1 MSKKLI
7 LTEQQHAVIVSQIL
21 KETLDKINNIE
32 SNGNVNEGLM
42 DTIKYGL
49 SKLGRYKAG
58 GKIFGKGKV
67 DQEAARKIQQIIDKQ
82 GNAVIRQLDD
92 TIRQENP
99 EFPNNKEPEQF
110 LSTVMSIAAVYDSVV
125 ASTKKNPNEEGYLPV
140 DAANGVINDLREYV
154 KKFLDVDLAAV
165 YSTVNEDEDDKPTRD
180 DVLGYLSDLF
190 KSANGFRPNL
200 ERYMGLSDEEL
211 WMEIQKL
218 EKEAEEEDDFEREKE
233 AEFEETIEK
242 VINSGAGDR
251 ATALRWMF
259 NSDDYQ
265 DISEF
270 LYKHG
275 LSIYTEKGREIEQ
288 ELEDILDN
296 QSNLMNEV
304 EASDVRQ
311 QLQAKRSD
319 SGEDFASTRMD
330 TLKSNRLPLTLAGV
344 GSALGGLSW
353 LVNTDW
359 FRSLF
364 EEVVQNPSVEY
375 VKELV
380 EKKSDVFASIKPGE
394 GMTQIMNRL
403 NGLNLNPN
411 SSPQDFLDAVKQLGG
426 GNLQAGID
434 ALSADGGIF
443 TNPDGAKQALE
454 AIAQNP
460 SAYGDNLGQMFQGN
474 LAGTGKQVGDLL
486 VTQTGGGLKGMV
498 VNTIVQMVPK
508 IVMKT
513 GVKVGAGYA
522 VAKGLGAALGPI
534 GIGLIAAG
542 ALVKLMRMKGQKSS
556 RAATLNALYQSIRN
570 IEGGVGV
577 VKPEG
582 EVVDVATAQDPKSI
596 EDKNKETAAGGA
608 TAGGGNVQDNL
619 YNSLK
624 NLFKFVVNNRDTLG
638 AGAKS
643 SSFRPNVGSR
653 DSFFGGAN
661 QGSAGAQASKFK
673 QGDQVTW
680 TTKKGTTATG
690 TVVGPSN
697 KPNMTTVKSN
707 TTGNSFEIRD
717 NSLKTTLQEGKYIKD
732 KRLLQ
737 YLNKSMAF
745 EKVKNF
751 EDLIN
756 RVEYIRNLVKKL
768 KGKTDDKVILGFL
781 KQLDSNPIM
790 LTDFNKLF
798 TVNVDNPQ
806 EVNMLAGMM
815 KEILSTVYSGSYKG
829 GNMIDKMAALGGGN
843 INKLEE
849 EAGYTASEPNKSFL
863 KDAQSKTTFKKNL
876 SNFLGVAMS
885 LFQYLHKQKQQAASA
900 KPKQEPQQAGGE
912 TQVDEMIN
920 PLITEE
926 LNRIKK
932 IMFG

>member
-32 SNGNVNEGLM
+32 SNGDINEGLM
-42 DTIKYGL
+42 DTVKYGL

-82 GNAVIRQLDD
+82 GNAVIKQLDD

-125 ASTKKNPNEEGYLPV
+125 ASTNKNPNEEGYLPV

-165 YSTVNEDEDDKPTRD
+165 YSTVNE
-180 DVLGYLSDLF
+180 
-190 KSANGFRPNL
+190 
-200 ERYMGLSDEEL
+200 EE
-211 WMEIQKL
+211 
-218 EKEAEEEDDFEREKE
+218 
-233 AEFEETIEK
+233 
-242 VINSGAGDR
+242 V
-251 ATALRWMF
+251 
-259 NSDDYQ
+259 
-265 DISEF
+265 
-270 LYKHG
+270 
-275 LSIYTEKGREIEQ
+275 EQ
-288 ELEDILDN
+288 LD
-296 QSNLMNEV
+296 EV

-311 QLQAKRSD
+311 QLQTKRGD

-364 EEVVQNPSVEY
+364 EEITQNPSIEY
-375 VKELV
+375 IKELV

-411 SSPQDFLDAVKQLGG
+411 SSPQDFLDGVKQLGG
-426 GNLQAGID
+426 GDLQAGID

-443 TNPDGAKQALE
+443 KNPAGAKQALE

-460 SAYGDNLGQMFQGN
+460 SAYGDNLGQMFQGE

-486 VTQTGGGLKGMV
+486 VTQTGGGLKGLV

-513 GVKVGAGYA
+513 GVKLGAGYA

-577 VKPEG
+577 IEPEG
-582 EVVDVATAQDPKSI
+582 EVVDVVTAQDPKAI
-596 EDKNKETAAGGA
+596 ESKNKETEGGETGGGA
-608 TAGGGNVQDNL
+608 SGGASGGNVQDNL

-624 NLFKFVVNNRDTLG
+624 NLFKFVVNNKDTLG

-661 QGSAGAQASKFK
+661 QGTAGAQTSKFK

-717 NSLKTTLQEGKYIKD
+717 NNLKTTLQEGKYIKD

-756 RVEYIRNLVKKL
+756 RVEYIRNIVKKL

-781 KQLDSNPIM
+781 KQLDGNPIM
-790 LTDFNKLF
+790 LTDFSKLF

-829 GNMIDKMAALGGGN
+829 GNMIDKMATLGGGN

-849 EAGYTASEPNKSFL
+849 EAGYNASEPNKSFM

-900 KPKQEPQQAGGE
+900 KPKQAPQQAATAKPKQAPQQAGGE
-912 TQVDEMIN
+912 TQVDEMQN
-920 PLITEE
+920 QLISEE

-932 IMFG
+932 IMFS

>member
-42 DTIKYGL
+42 DTVKYGL

-82 GNAVIRQLDD
+82 GNAVIKQLDD

-125 ASTKKNPNEEGYLPV
+125 ASTNKNPNEEGYLPV

-165 YSTVNEDEDDKPTRD
+165 YSTVNE
-180 DVLGYLSDLF
+180 
-190 KSANGFRPNL
+190 
-200 ERYMGLSDEEL
+200 EE
-211 WMEIQKL
+211 
-218 EKEAEEEDDFEREKE
+218 
-233 AEFEETIEK
+233 
-242 VINSGAGDR
+242 V
-251 ATALRWMF
+251 
-259 NSDDYQ
+259 
-265 DISEF
+265 
-270 LYKHG
+270 
-275 LSIYTEKGREIEQ
+275 EQ
-288 ELEDILDN
+288 LD
-296 QSNLMNEV
+296 EV

-311 QLQAKRSD
+311 QLQAKRGD

-364 EEVVQNPSVEY
+364 EEITQNPSIEY
-375 VKELV
+375 IKELV

-411 SSPQDFLDAVKQLGG
+411 SSPQDFLDGVKQLGG
-426 GNLQAGID
+426 GDLQAGID

-443 TNPDGAKQALE
+443 VNPEGAKQALE

-460 SAYGDNLGQMFQGN
+460 SAYGNNLGQMFQGE
-474 LAGTGKQVGDLL
+474 LDGTGKQVGDLL

-508 IVMKT
+508 VVMKT

-577 VKPEG
+577 VKPKG
-582 EVVDVATAQDPKSI
+582 EVVDIPTAQDPKAIDS
-596 EDKNKETAAGGA
+596 KNKETKGGETGGGA
-608 TAGGGNVQDNL
+608 ASGGNVQDNL

-624 NLFKFVVNNRDTLG
+624 NLFKFVVNNRNTLG
-638 AGAKS
+638 TDVVSKSGAGN
-643 SSFRPNVGSR
+643 RGDR
-653 DSFFGGAN
+653 TYDSGQFMKGGRRA
-661 QGSAGAQASKFK
+661 
-673 QGDQVTW
+673 
-680 TTKKGTTATG
+680 ATG
-690 TVVGPSN
+690 GETQSGRERFFAN
-697 KPNMTTVKSN
+697 KNYVREFDSDMVS
-707 TTGNSFEIRD
+707 
-717 NSLKTTLQEGKYIKD
+717 EGKYIKD

-790 LTDFNKLF
+790 LTDFSKLF
-798 TVNVDNPQ
+798 SVNVDNPQ

-829 GNMIDKMAALGGGN
+829 GNMIDKMATLGGGN

-849 EAGYTASEPNKSFL
+849 EAGYNASEPNKSFM

-900 KPKQEPQQAGGE
+900 KPKQAPQQAGGE
-912 TQVDEMIN
+912 TQVDEMQN
-920 PLITEE
+920 PLIAEE
-926 LNRIKK
+926 LKRIKK

>member
-1 MSKKLI
+1 
-7 LTEQQHAVIVSQIL
+7 
-21 KETLDKINNIE
+21 
-32 SNGNVNEGLM
+32 
-42 DTIKYGL
+42 
-49 SKLGRYKAG
+49 
-58 GKIFGKGKV
+58 
-67 DQEAARKIQQIIDKQ
+67 
-82 GNAVIRQLDD
+82 
-92 TIRQENP
+92 
-99 EFPNNKEPEQF
+99 
-110 LSTVMSIAAVYDSVV
+110 
-125 ASTKKNPNEEGYLPV
+125 
-140 DAANGVINDLREYV
+140 
-154 KKFLDVDLAAV
+154 
-165 YSTVNEDEDDKPTRD
+165 
-180 DVLGYLSDLF
+180 
-190 KSANGFRPNL
+190 
-200 ERYMGLSDEEL
+200 
-211 WMEIQKL
+211 
-218 EKEAEEEDDFEREKE
+218 
-233 AEFEETIEK
+233 
-242 VINSGAGDR
+242 
-251 ATALRWMF
+251 
-259 NSDDYQ
+259 
-265 DISEF
+265 
-270 LYKHG
+270 
-275 LSIYTEKGREIEQ
+275 
-288 ELEDILDN
+288 
-296 QSNLMNEV
+296 
-304 EASDVRQ
+304 
-311 QLQAKRSD
+311 
-319 SGEDFASTRMD
+319 
-330 TLKSNRLPLTLAGV
+330 
-344 GSALGGLSW
+344 
-353 LVNTDW
+353 
-359 FRSLF
+359 
-364 EEVVQNPSVEY
+364 
-375 VKELV
+375 
-380 EKKSDVFASIKPGE
+380 
-394 GMTQIMNRL
+394 MTQIMNRL

-411 SSPQDFLDAVKQLGG
+411 SSPQDFLDGVKQLGG

-460 SAYGDNLGQMFQGN
+460 SAYGDNLGQMFQGE
-474 LAGTGKQVGDLL
+474 LAGTGRQVGDLL

-577 VKPEG
+577 VEPEG
-582 EVVDVATAQDPKSI
+582 EVVDVATAQDPKAI
-596 EDKNKETAAGGA
+596 EGKNKETAGGGA

-643 SSFRPNVGSR
+643 SSFRANVGSR

-661 QGSAGAQASKFK
+661 QGAADAQASKFK
-673 QGDQVTW
+673 KGDQVTW

-790 LTDFNKLF
+790 LTDFSKLF

-849 EAGYTASEPNKSFL
+849 EAGYNASEPNKLFL

-912 TQVDEMIN
+912 TQVDEMVN
-920 PLITEE
+920 PLISEE

>member
-1 MSKKLI
+1 MLIFIKKKNMTKKII
-7 LTEQQHAVIVSQIL
+7 LNEQQHLVIVNQIF
-21 KETLDKINNIE
+21 KETLDNINKIE
-32 SNGNVNEGLM
+32 SEGNLNEGLM

-58 GKIFGKGKV
+58 GQIFGKGKV

-82 GNAVIRQLDD
+82 GNEVIKQLDA
-92 TIRQENP
+92 TIREENP
-99 EFPNNKEPEQF
+99 EFPNNEDPQKF
-110 LSTVMSIAAVYDSVV
+110 LSTVMSIAAVYDSLVSS
-125 ASTKKNPNEEGYLPV
+125 ASKNPNEEGYLPV
-140 DAANGVINDLREYV
+140 DVANGVINDLREYV

-165 YSTVNEDEDDKPTRD
+165 YSTVNELADRISGE
-180 DVLGYLSDLF
+180 
-190 KSANGFRPNL
+190 GF
-200 ERYMGLSDEEL
+200 
-211 WMEIQKL
+211 
-218 EKEAEEEDDFEREKE
+218 
-233 AEFEETIEK
+233 
-242 VINSGAGDR
+242 
-251 ATALRWMF
+251 
-259 NSDDYQ
+259 
-265 DISEF
+265 
-270 LYKHG
+270 
-275 LSIYTEKGREIEQ
+275 
-288 ELEDILDN
+288 
-296 QSNLMNEV
+296 MNE
-304 EASDVRQ
+304 EYELTDEQMCGIDEKFGLNEQDPLDAGDVRQ
-311 QLQAKRSD
+311 QLKAKRGED
-319 SGEDFASTRMD
+319 SKDFASTRMD
-330 TLKSNRLPLTLAGV
+330 TLKSNKLPLTLAGI
-344 GSALGGLSW
+344 GSALGGFSW

-364 EEVVQNPSVEY
+364 EEITQNPSIEY

-380 EKKSDVFASIKPGE
+380 EKKSDVFGSIKPGE

-411 SSPQDFLDAVKQLGG
+411 SSPQDFLDGVKQLGG
-426 GNLQAGID
+426 GDLQAGID

-443 TNPDGAKQALE
+443 KNPQGAKQALE

-460 SAYGDNLGQMFQGN
+460 NAYGDNLGQMFQGN

-486 VTQTGGGLKGMV
+486 VTQTGGGLKSLV
-498 VNTIVQMVPK
+498 VNSIVQMVPK
-508 IVMKT
+508 LVMKA
-513 GVKVGAGYA
+513 GIKVGAGYA

-534 GIGLIAAG
+534 GIGLVAAG

-556 RAATLNALYQSIRN
+556 RAATLNSLYQSIRN

-577 VKPEG
+577 IEPEG
-582 EVVDVATAQDPKSI
+582 EVIDVKTAKDPAAI
-596 EDKNKETAAGGA
+596 EDKNKQSSDDVGSGGS
-608 TAGGGNVQDNL
+608 GGSGGNVQDNL

-643 SSFRPNVGSR
+643 SSFRDNVGSR
-653 DSFFGGAN
+653 DNFFSGGQQVA
-661 QGSAGAQASKFK
+661 GSAASNFK
-673 QGDQVTW
+673 AGDQVTW
-680 TTKKGTTATG
+680 TTKKGATASG

-717 NSLKTTLQEGKYIKD
+717 SLLKTNLQEGKYIKD
-732 KRLLQ
+732 KRLIQ
-737 YLNKSMAF
+737 YLKKSMAF
-745 EKVKNF
+745 DKVKNF

-790 LTDFNKLF
+790 LTDFSKLF
-798 TVNVDNPQ
+798 TVNIDNPQ

-829 GNMIDKMAALGGGN
+829 GNMIDKMAKLGGGN

-849 EAGYTASEPNKSFL
+849 EAGYNASEPNKSFL

-876 SNFLGVAMS
+876 SNFLSVAIS
-885 LFQYLHKQKQQAASA
+885 LFQYLHKQKQQAASV
-900 KPKQEPQQAGGE
+900 KPKQTQSSDAES
-912 TQVDEMIN
+912 TQVDEVIN
-920 PLITEE
+920 PLISEE
-926 LNRIKK
+926 LKRIKK

>member
-32 SNGNVNEGLM
+32 SNGDINEGLM
-42 DTIKYGL
+42 DTVKYGL

-82 GNAVIRQLDD
+82 GNAVIKQLDD

-125 ASTKKNPNEEGYLPV
+125 ASTNKNPNEEGYLPV

-165 YSTVNEDEDDKPTRD
+165 YSTVNE
-180 DVLGYLSDLF
+180 
-190 KSANGFRPNL
+190 
-200 ERYMGLSDEEL
+200 EE
-211 WMEIQKL
+211 
-218 EKEAEEEDDFEREKE
+218 
-233 AEFEETIEK
+233 
-242 VINSGAGDR
+242 V
-251 ATALRWMF
+251 
-259 NSDDYQ
+259 
-265 DISEF
+265 
-270 LYKHG
+270 
-275 LSIYTEKGREIEQ
+275 EQ
-288 ELEDILDN
+288 LD
-296 QSNLMNEV
+296 EV

-311 QLQAKRSD
+311 QLQTKRGD

-364 EEVVQNPSVEY
+364 EEITQNPSIEY
-375 VKELV
+375 IKELV

-411 SSPQDFLDAVKQLGG
+411 SSPQDFLDGVKQLGG
-426 GNLQAGID
+426 GDLQAGID

-443 TNPDGAKQALE
+443 KNPAGAKQALE

-460 SAYGDNLGQMFQGN
+460 SAYGDNLGQMFQGE

-486 VTQTGGGLKGMV
+486 VTQTGGGLKGLV

-513 GVKVGAGYA
+513 GVKLGAGYA

-577 VKPEG
+577 IEPEG
-582 EVVDVATAQDPKSI
+582 EVVDVVTAQDPKAI
-596 EDKNKETAAGGA
+596 ESKNKETEGGETGGGA
-608 TAGGGNVQDNL
+608 SGGASGGNVQDNL

-624 NLFKFVVNNRDTLG
+624 NLFKFVVNNKDTLG

-661 QGSAGAQASKFK
+661 QGTAGAQTSKFK

-717 NSLKTTLQEGKYIKD
+717 NNLKTTLQEGKYIKD

-756 RVEYIRNLVKKL
+756 RVEYIRNIVKKL

-781 KQLDSNPIM
+781 KQLDGNPIM
-790 LTDFNKLF
+790 LTDFSKLF

-829 GNMIDKMAALGGGN
+829 GNMIDKMATLGGGN

-849 EAGYTASEPNKSFL
+849 EASYNASEPNKSFM

-900 KPKQEPQQAGGE
+900 KPKQAPQQAATAKPKQAPQQAGGE
-912 TQVDEMIN
+912 TQVDEMQN
-920 PLITEE
+920 QLISEE

-932 IMFG
+932 IMFS

>member
-7 LTEQQHAVIVSQIL
+7 LSEQQHAVIVSQIL

-32 SNGNVNEGLM
+32 SNGDINEGLM
-42 DTIKYGL
+42 DTVKYGL

-82 GNAVIRQLDD
+82 GNAVIKQLDD

-125 ASTKKNPNEEGYLPV
+125 ASTNKNPNEEEV
-140 DAANGVINDLREYV
+140 EQ
-154 KKFLDVDLAAV
+154 LD
-165 YSTVNEDEDDKPTRD
+165 
-180 DVLGYLSDLF
+180 
-190 KSANGFRPNL
+190 
-200 ERYMGLSDEEL
+200 
-211 WMEIQKL
+211 
-218 EKEAEEEDDFEREKE
+218 
-233 AEFEETIEK
+233 
-242 VINSGAGDR
+242 
-251 ATALRWMF
+251 
-259 NSDDYQ
+259 
-265 DISEF
+265 
-270 LYKHG
+270 
-275 LSIYTEKGREIEQ
+275 
-288 ELEDILDN
+288 
-296 QSNLMNEV
+296 EV

-311 QLQAKRSD
+311 QLQAKRGD

-364 EEVVQNPSVEY
+364 EEITQNPSIEY
-375 VKELV
+375 IKELV

-411 SSPQDFLDAVKQLGG
+411 SSPQDFLDGVNQLGG
-426 GNLQAGID
+426 GDLQAGID

-443 TNPDGAKQALE
+443 KNPAGAKQALE

-460 SAYGDNLGQMFQGN
+460 SAYGDNLGQMFQGE

-486 VTQTGGGLKGMV
+486 VTQTGGGLKGLV

-513 GVKVGAGYA
+513 GVKLGAGYA

-542 ALVKLMRMKGQKSS
+542 ALVKLMRIKGQKSS

-577 VKPEG
+577 IEPEG
-582 EVVDVATAQDPKSI
+582 EVVDVVTAQDPKEI
-596 EDKNKETAAGGA
+596 ESKNKETEGGETGGGA
-608 TAGGGNVQDNL
+608 SGGASGGNVQDNL

-624 NLFKFVVNNRDTLG
+624 NLFKFVVNNKDTLG

-661 QGSAGAQASKFK
+661 QGTAGAQTSKFK

-707 TTGNSFEIRD
+707 TTG
-717 NSLKTTLQEGKYIKD
+717 

-756 RVEYIRNLVKKL
+756 RVEYIRNIVKKL

-781 KQLDSNPIM
+781 KQLDGNPIM
-790 LTDFNKLF
+790 LTDFSKLF

-829 GNMIDKMAALGGGN
+829 GNMIDKMATLGGGN

-849 EAGYTASEPNKSFL
+849 ENTYNASAPNKSFL

-885 LFQYLHKQKQQAASA
+885 LFQYLHKQKQQKQQNNNNKPVVQFA
-900 KPKQEPQQAGGE
+900 KNIGQPSQTGGE
-912 TQVDEMIN
+912 TQVDEMQN
-920 PLITEE
+920 PLIAEE
-926 LNRIKK
+926 IKRIRK
-932 IMFG
+932 IMLG

>member
-1 MSKKLI
+1 MTKKLI
-7 LTEQQHAVIVSQIL
+7 LTEQQHTVIVNQIL
-21 KETLDKINNIE
+21 KETLNKINNLE
-32 SNGNVNEGLM
+32 ANGYVNEGLM
-42 DTIKYGL
+42 DTVKYGL

-82 GNAVIRQLDD
+82 GNAVIKQLDD
-92 TIRQENP
+92 TIRQDNP
-99 EFPNNKEPEQF
+99 EFPNNKEPEKF

-125 ASTKKNPNEEGYLPV
+125 ASTNKNPNEEGYLPV

-165 YSTVNEDEDDKPTRD
+165 YSTVDEDED
-180 DVLGYLSDLF
+180 LMSEEYELSEEQMCKIDE
-190 KSANGFRPNL
+190 A
-200 ERYMGLSDEEL
+200 LSL
-211 WMEIQKL
+211 Y
-218 EKEAEEEDDFEREKE
+218 EEDQ
-233 AEFEETIEK
+233 
-242 VINSGAGDR
+242 
-251 ATALRWMF
+251 AT
-259 NSDDYQ
+259 
-265 DISEF
+265 DIR
-270 LYKHG
+270 K
-275 LSIYTEKGREIEQ
+275 
-288 ELEDILDN
+288 
-296 QSNLMNEV
+296 NL
-304 EASDVRQ
+304 Q
-311 QLQAKRSD
+311 TKRGD

-344 GSALGGLSW
+344 GSALGGFSW

-364 EEVVQNPSVEY
+364 EEITQNPSIEY
-375 VKELV
+375 IKELV

-411 SSPQDFLDAVKQLGG
+411 SSPQDFLDGVKQLGG
-426 GNLQAGID
+426 GDLQAGID

-443 TNPDGAKQALE
+443 KDPQGAKQALE
-454 AIAQNP
+454 AISQNP
-460 SAYGDNLGQMFQGN
+460 SAYGDNLGQMFQGE

-508 IVMKT
+508 VVMKA
-513 GVKVGAGYA
+513 GVKLGAGYA

-542 ALVKLMRMKGQKSS
+542 ALVKLMRIKGQKSS

-577 VKPEG
+577 VEPEG
-582 EVVDVATAQDPKSI
+582 EVIDVATAQDPKEI
-596 EDKNKETAAGGA
+596 ENKNKETASDGGL
-608 TAGGGNVQDNL
+608 TDDGGGSGGGNVQDNL

-624 NLFKFVVNNRDTLG
+624 NLFKFVVNNKDTLG

-643 SSFRPNVGSR
+643 SSFRPTRGSK

-661 QGSAGAQASKFK
+661 KGDAGASAPKFK
-673 QGDQVTW
+673 EGDQVTW

-751 EDLIN
+751 ENLIN

-768 KGKTDDKVILGFL
+768 RGKTDDKVILGFL

-790 LTDFNKLF
+790 LTDFSKLF

-829 GNMIDKMAALGGGN
+829 GNMIDKMATLGGGN

-849 EAGYTASEPNKSFL
+849 EAGYNASEPNKSFM
-863 KDAQSKTTFKKNL
+863 KDAQSKTTFKNNL

-885 LFQYLHKQKQQAASA
+885 LFQYLNKQKQQAANN
-900 KPKQEPQQAGGE
+900 KPKQKPQQDGGD
-912 TQVDEMIN
+912 TQVDEMQN
-920 PLITEE
+920 PLISEE
-926 LNRIKK
+926 LKRIKK
-932 IMFG
+932 IMFS

>member
-42 DTIKYGL
+42 DTVKYGL

-165 YSTVNEDEDDKPTRD
+165 YSTVNEDE
-180 DVLGYLSDLF
+180 
-190 KSANGFRPNL
+190 
-200 ERYMGLSDEEL
+200 
-211 WMEIQKL
+211 
-218 EKEAEEEDDFEREKE
+218 EDDFEREKE

-311 QLQAKRSD
+311 QLQAKRGD

-411 SSPQDFLDAVKQLGG
+411 SSPQDFLDGVKQLGG

-443 TNPDGAKQALE
+443 TNPNGAKQALE

-596 EDKNKETAAGGA
+596 EDKNKGTA
-608 TAGGGNVQDNL
+608 AGGGNVQDNL

-661 QGSAGAQASKFK
+661 QGASGAQASKFK
-673 QGDQVTW
+673 KGDQVTW

-829 GNMIDKMAALGGGN
+829 GNMIDKMASLGGGN

>member
-32 SNGNVNEGLM
+32 SNGDINEGLM
-42 DTIKYGL
+42 DTVKYGL

-82 GNAVIRQLDD
+82 GNAVIKQLDD

-125 ASTKKNPNEEGYLPV
+125 ASTNKNPNEEGYLPV

-165 YSTVNEDEDDKPTRD
+165 YSTVNE
-180 DVLGYLSDLF
+180 
-190 KSANGFRPNL
+190 
-200 ERYMGLSDEEL
+200 EE
-211 WMEIQKL
+211 
-218 EKEAEEEDDFEREKE
+218 
-233 AEFEETIEK
+233 
-242 VINSGAGDR
+242 V
-251 ATALRWMF
+251 
-259 NSDDYQ
+259 
-265 DISEF
+265 
-270 LYKHG
+270 
-275 LSIYTEKGREIEQ
+275 EQ
-288 ELEDILDN
+288 LD
-296 QSNLMNEV
+296 EV

-311 QLQAKRSD
+311 QLQTKRGD

-364 EEVVQNPSVEY
+364 EEITQNPSIEY
-375 VKELV
+375 IKELV

-411 SSPQDFLDAVKQLGG
+411 SSPQDFLDGVKQLGG
-426 GNLQAGID
+426 GDLQAGID

-443 TNPDGAKQALE
+443 KNPAGAKQALE

-460 SAYGDNLGQMFQGN
+460 SAYGDNLGQMFQGE

-486 VTQTGGGLKGMV
+486 VTQTGGGLKGLV

-513 GVKVGAGYA
+513 GVKLGAGYA

-542 ALVKLMRMKGQKSS
+542 ALVKLMRIKGQKSS

-577 VKPEG
+577 IEPEG
-582 EVVDVATAQDPKSI
+582 EVVDVVTAQDPKAI
-596 EDKNKETAAGGA
+596 ESKNKETEGGETGGGA
-608 TAGGGNVQDNL
+608 SGGASGGNVQDNL

-624 NLFKFVVNNRDTLG
+624 NLFKFVVNNKDTLG

-661 QGSAGAQASKFK
+661 QGTAGAQTSKFK

-717 NSLKTTLQEGKYIKD
+717 NNLKTTLQEGKYIKD

-756 RVEYIRNLVKKL
+756 RVEYIRNIVKKL

-798 TVNVDNPQ
+798 TVNPDNPQ

-829 GNMIDKMAALGGGN
+829 GNMIDKMATLGGGN

-849 EAGYTASEPNKSFL
+849 ENTYNASAPNKSFL

-885 LFQYLHKQKQQAASA
+885 LFQYLHKQKQQKQQNNNNKPVVQFA
-900 KPKQEPQQAGGE
+900 KNIGQSSQTGGE
-912 TQVDEMIN
+912 TQVDEMQN
-920 PLITEE
+920 PLIAEE
-926 LNRIKK
+926 IKRIRK
-932 IMFG
+932 IMLG

>member
-165 YSTVNEDEDDKPTRD
+165 YSTVNEDE
-180 DVLGYLSDLF
+180 
-190 KSANGFRPNL
+190 
-200 ERYMGLSDEEL
+200 
-211 WMEIQKL
+211 
-218 EKEAEEEDDFEREKE
+218 EDDFEREKE

-311 QLQAKRSD
+311 QLQAKRGD

-596 EDKNKETAAGGA
+596 EDKNKETAAAGGGA

>member
-1 MSKKLI
+1 MTKKLI
-7 LTEQQHAVIVSQIL
+7 LTEQQHTVIVNQIL
-21 KETLDKINNIE
+21 KETLNKINNLE
-32 SNGNVNEGLM
+32 ANGYVNEGLM
-42 DTIKYGL
+42 DTVKYGL

-82 GNAVIRQLDD
+82 GNAVIKQLDD
-92 TIRQENP
+92 TIREDNP
-99 EFPNNKEPEQF
+99 EFPNNKEPEKF

-125 ASTKKNPNEEGYLPV
+125 ASTNKNPNEEGYLPV

-165 YSTVNEDEDDKPTRD
+165 YSTVDEDED
-180 DVLGYLSDLF
+180 LMSEEYELSEEQMC
-190 KSANGFRPNL
+190 KI
-200 ERYMGLSDEEL
+200 DEEL
-211 WMEIQKL
+211 SL
-218 EKEAEEEDDFEREKE
+218 CEED
-233 AEFEETIEK
+233 
-242 VINSGAGDR
+242 
-251 ATALRWMF
+251 
-259 NSDDYQ
+259 Q
-265 DISEF
+265 
-270 LYKHG
+270 
-275 LSIYTEKGREIEQ
+275 
-288 ELEDILDN
+288 
-296 QSNLMNEV
+296 
-304 EASDVRQ
+304 ASDIRKN
-311 QLQAKRSD
+311 LQTKRGD

-344 GSALGGLSW
+344 GSALGGFSW

-364 EEVVQNPSVEY
+364 EEITQNPSIEY
-375 VKELV
+375 IKELV

-411 SSPQDFLDAVKQLGG
+411 SSPQDFLDGVKQLGG
-426 GNLQAGID
+426 GDLQAGID

-443 TNPDGAKQALE
+443 KDPQAAKQALE
-454 AIAQNP
+454 AISQNP
-460 SAYGDNLGQMFQGN
+460 SAYGDNLGQMFQGE

-508 IVMKT
+508 VVMKA

-577 VKPEG
+577 IEPEG
-582 EVVDVATAQDPKSI
+582 EVVDVVTAQDPKAI
-596 EDKNKETAAGGA
+596 ESKNKETTADGGL
-608 TAGGGNVQDNL
+608 TDDGGGSGGGNVQDNL

-624 NLFKFVVNNRDTLG
+624 NLFKFVVNNKDTLG

-643 SSFRPNVGSR
+643 SSFRPTRGSK

-661 QGSAGAQASKFK
+661 QGAAGASAPKFK
-673 QGDQVTW
+673 EGDQVTW

-707 TTGNSFEIRD
+707 KTGNSFEIRD

-751 EDLIN
+751 ENLIN

-768 KGKTDDKVILGFL
+768 RGKTDDKVILGFL

-790 LTDFNKLF
+790 LTDFAKLF

-829 GNMIDKMAALGGGN
+829 GNMIDKMATLGGGN

-849 EAGYTASEPNKSFL
+849 EAGYNASEPNKSFM
-863 KDAQSKTTFKKNL
+863 KDAQSKTTFKNNL

-885 LFQYLHKQKQQAASA
+885 LFQYLNKQKQQATNN
-900 KPKQEPQQAGGE
+900 KPKQAPQQAGGE
-912 TQVDEMIN
+912 TQVDEMQN
-920 PLITEE
+920 PLISEE
-926 LNRIKK
+926 LKRIKK
-932 IMFG
+932 IMFS

>member
-7 LTEQQHAVIVSQIL
+7 LTEQQHAVIVNQIL
-21 KETLDKINNIE
+21 KETLDKINKIE
-32 SNGNVNEGLM
+32 SEGNLNEGLM

-82 GNAVIRQLDD
+82 GNEVIKQLDA
-92 TIRQENP
+92 TIREENP
-99 EFPNNKEPEQF
+99 EFPNNEDPQKF
-110 LSTVMSIAAVYDSVV
+110 LSTVMSIAAVYDSLVSS
-125 ASTKKNPNEEGYLPV
+125 ASKNPNEEGYLPV
-140 DAANGVINDLREYV
+140 DVANGVINDLREYV

-165 YSTVNEDEDDKPTRD
+165 YSTVNELADRISGE
-180 DVLGYLSDLF
+180 
-190 KSANGFRPNL
+190 GF
-200 ERYMGLSDEEL
+200 
-211 WMEIQKL
+211 
-218 EKEAEEEDDFEREKE
+218 
-233 AEFEETIEK
+233 
-242 VINSGAGDR
+242 
-251 ATALRWMF
+251 
-259 NSDDYQ
+259 
-265 DISEF
+265 
-270 LYKHG
+270 
-275 LSIYTEKGREIEQ
+275 
-288 ELEDILDN
+288 
-296 QSNLMNEV
+296 MNE
-304 EASDVRQ
+304 EYELTDEQMCGIDEKFGLNEQDPLDAGDVRQ
-311 QLQAKRSD
+311 QLKAKRGED
-319 SGEDFASTRMD
+319 SKDFASTRMD
-330 TLKSNRLPLTLAGV
+330 TLKSNKLPLTLAGI
-344 GSALGGLSW
+344 GSALGGFSW

-364 EEVVQNPSVEY
+364 EEITQNPSIEY

-380 EKKSDVFASIKPGE
+380 EKKSDVFGSIKPGE

-411 SSPQDFLDAVKQLGG
+411 SSPQDFLDGVKQLGG
-426 GNLQAGID
+426 GDLQAGID
-434 ALSADGGIF
+434 ALSSDGGIF
-443 TNPDGAKQALE
+443 KNPQGAKQALE

-460 SAYGDNLGQMFQGN
+460 NAYGDNLGQMFQGN

-486 VTQTGGGLKGMV
+486 VTQTGGGLKSMV
-498 VNTIVQMVPK
+498 VNSIVQMVPK
-508 IVMKT
+508 VVMKA

-522 VAKGLGAALGPI
+522 IAKGLGAALGPI

-556 RAATLNALYQSIRN
+556 RAATLNSLYQSIRN

-577 VKPEG
+577 IKPEG
-582 EVVDVATAQDPKSI
+582 DVIDVKTAIDPAAI
-596 EDKNKETAAGGA
+596 EDKNKQGSGDVGSGG
-608 TAGGGNVQDNL
+608 TGDVGSGGTGDVGSGSSVQDNL

-643 SSFRPNVGSR
+643 SSFRGNVGSR
-653 DSFFGGAN
+653 DNFFSGGQQNA
-661 QGSAGAQASKFK
+661 GSAGSAASNFK
-673 QGDQVTW
+673 AGDQVTW
-680 TTKKGTTATG
+680 TTKKGATASG

-717 NSLKTTLQEGKYIKD
+717 SLLKTNLQEGKYIKD
-732 KRLLQ
+732 KRLIQ
-737 YLNKSMAF
+737 YLKKSMAF
-745 EKVKNF
+745 DKVKNF

-756 RVEYIRNLVKKL
+756 RVEYIRNLIKKL

-790 LTDFNKLF
+790 LTDFSKLF
-798 TVNVDNPQ
+798 TVNIDNPQ

-829 GNMIDKMAALGGGN
+829 GNMIDKMAKLGGGN

-849 EAGYTASEPNKSFL
+849 EAGYSASEPNKSFL

-876 SNFLGVAMS
+876 SNFLSVAIS
-885 LFQYLHKQKQQAASA
+885 LFQYLHKQKQQAAA
-900 KPKQEPQQAGGE
+900 VKPKQTQSSDAES
-912 TQVDEMIN
+912 TQVDEVIN
-920 PLITEE
+920 PLISEE
-926 LNRIKK
+926 LKRIKK

>member
-7 LTEQQHAVIVSQIL
+7 LTEQQHAVIVNQIL
-21 KETLDKINNIE
+21 KETLDKINKIE
-32 SNGNVNEGLM
+32 SEGNLNEGLM

-82 GNAVIRQLDD
+82 GNEVIKQLDA
-92 TIRQENP
+92 TIREENP
-99 EFPNNKEPEQF
+99 EFPNNEDPQKF
-110 LSTVMSIAAVYDSVV
+110 LSTVMSIAAVYDSLVSS
-125 ASTKKNPNEEGYLPV
+125 ASKNPNEEGYLPV
-140 DAANGVINDLREYV
+140 DVANGVINDLREYV

-165 YSTVNEDEDDKPTRD
+165 YSTVNELADRISGE
-180 DVLGYLSDLF
+180 
-190 KSANGFRPNL
+190 GF
-200 ERYMGLSDEEL
+200 
-211 WMEIQKL
+211 
-218 EKEAEEEDDFEREKE
+218 
-233 AEFEETIEK
+233 
-242 VINSGAGDR
+242 
-251 ATALRWMF
+251 
-259 NSDDYQ
+259 
-265 DISEF
+265 
-270 LYKHG
+270 
-275 LSIYTEKGREIEQ
+275 
-288 ELEDILDN
+288 
-296 QSNLMNEV
+296 MNE
-304 EASDVRQ
+304 EYELTDEQMCGIDEKFGLNEQDPLDAGDVRQ
-311 QLQAKRSD
+311 QLKAKRGED
-319 SGEDFASTRMD
+319 SKDFASTRMD
-330 TLKSNRLPLTLAGV
+330 TLKSNKLPLTLAGI
-344 GSALGGLSW
+344 GSALGGFSW

-364 EEVVQNPSVEY
+364 EEITQNPSIEY

-380 EKKSDVFASIKPGE
+380 EKKSDVFGSIKPGE

-411 SSPQDFLDAVKQLGG
+411 SSPQDFLDGVKQLGG
-426 GNLQAGID
+426 GDLQAGID
-434 ALSADGGIF
+434 ALSSDGGIF
-443 TNPDGAKQALE
+443 KNPQGAKQALE

-460 SAYGDNLGQMFQGN
+460 NAYGDNLGQMFQGN

-498 VNTIVQMVPK
+498 VNSIVQMVPK
-508 IVMKT
+508 VVMKA

-522 VAKGLGAALGPI
+522 IAKGLGAALGPI

-556 RAATLNALYQSIRN
+556 RAATLNSLYQSIRN

-577 VKPEG
+577 IKPEG
-582 EVVDVATAQDPKSI
+582 DVIDVKTAIDPAAI
-596 EDKNKETAAGGA
+596 EDKNKQGSGDVGSGG
-608 TAGGGNVQDNL
+608 TGDVGSGGTGDVGSGSSVQDNL

-643 SSFRPNVGSR
+643 SSFRGNVGSR
-653 DSFFGGAN
+653 DNFFSGGQQNA
-661 QGSAGAQASKFK
+661 GSAGSAASNFK
-673 QGDQVTW
+673 AGDQVTW
-680 TTKKGTTATG
+680 TTKKGATASG

-717 NSLKTTLQEGKYIKD
+717 SLLKTNLQEGKYIKD
-732 KRLLQ
+732 KRLIQ
-737 YLNKSMAF
+737 YLKKSMAF
-745 EKVKNF
+745 DKVKNF

-756 RVEYIRNLVKKL
+756 RVEYIRNLIKKL

-790 LTDFNKLF
+790 LTDFSKLF
-798 TVNVDNPQ
+798 TVNIDNPQ

-829 GNMIDKMAALGGGN
+829 GNMIDKMAKLGGGN

-849 EAGYTASEPNKSFL
+849 EAGYSASEPNKSFL

-876 SNFLGVAMS
+876 SNFLSVAIS
-885 LFQYLHKQKQQAASA
+885 LFQYLHKQKQQAAA
-900 KPKQEPQQAGGE
+900 VKPKQTQSSDAES
-912 TQVDEMIN
+912 TQVDEVIN
-920 PLITEE
+920 PLISEE
-926 LNRIKK
+926 LKRIKK

>member
-32 SNGNVNEGLM
+32 SNGDINEGLM
-42 DTIKYGL
+42 DTVKYGL

-82 GNAVIRQLDD
+82 GNAVIKQLDD

-125 ASTKKNPNEEGYLPV
+125 ASTNKNPNEEGYLPV

-165 YSTVNEDEDDKPTRD
+165 YSTVNE
-180 DVLGYLSDLF
+180 
-190 KSANGFRPNL
+190 
-200 ERYMGLSDEEL
+200 EE
-211 WMEIQKL
+211 
-218 EKEAEEEDDFEREKE
+218 
-233 AEFEETIEK
+233 
-242 VINSGAGDR
+242 V
-251 ATALRWMF
+251 
-259 NSDDYQ
+259 
-265 DISEF
+265 
-270 LYKHG
+270 
-275 LSIYTEKGREIEQ
+275 EQ
-288 ELEDILDN
+288 LD
-296 QSNLMNEV
+296 EV

-311 QLQAKRSD
+311 QLQTKRGD

-364 EEVVQNPSVEY
+364 EEITQNPSIEY
-375 VKELV
+375 IKELV

-411 SSPQDFLDAVKQLGG
+411 SSPQDFLDGVKQLGG
-426 GNLQAGID
+426 GDLQAGID
-434 ALSADGGIF
+434 ALGADGGIF
-443 TNPDGAKQALE
+443 KNPAGAKQALE

-460 SAYGDNLGQMFQGN
+460 SAYGDNLGQMFQGE
-474 LAGTGKQVGDLL
+474 LAGTGRQVGDLL
-486 VTQTGGGLKGMV
+486 VTQTGGGLKGLV

-513 GVKVGAGYA
+513 GVKLGAGYA

-542 ALVKLMRMKGQKSS
+542 ALVKLMRIKGQKSS

-577 VKPEG
+577 IEPEG
-582 EVVDVATAQDPKSI
+582 EVVDVVTAQDPKAI
-596 EDKNKETAAGGA
+596 ESKNKETEGGETGGGA
-608 TAGGGNVQDNL
+608 SGGASGGNVQDNL

-624 NLFKFVVNNRDTLG
+624 NLFKFVVNNKDTLG

-661 QGSAGAQASKFK
+661 QGTAGAQTSKFK

-717 NSLKTTLQEGKYIKD
+717 NNLKTTLQEGKYIKD

-756 RVEYIRNLVKKL
+756 RVEYIRNIVKKL

-781 KQLDSNPIM
+781 KQLDGNPIM
-790 LTDFNKLF
+790 LTDFSKLF
-798 TVNVDNPQ
+798 TVNPDNPQ

-829 GNMIDKMAALGGGN
+829 GNMIDKMATLGGGN

-849 EAGYTASEPNKSFL
+849 ENTYNASAPNKSFL

-876 SNFLGVAMS
+876 SNFLGVVMS
-885 LFQYLHKQKQQAASA
+885 LFQYLHKQKQQKQQNNNNKPVVQFA
-900 KPKQEPQQAGGE
+900 KNIGQSSQTGGE
-912 TQVDEMIN
+912 TQVDEMQN
-920 PLITEE
+920 PLIAEE
-926 LNRIKK
+926 IKRIRK
-932 IMFG
+932 IMLG

>member
-32 SNGNVNEGLM
+32 SNGDINEGLM
-42 DTIKYGL
+42 DTVKYGL

-82 GNAVIRQLDD
+82 GNAVIKQLDD

-125 ASTKKNPNEEGYLPV
+125 ASTNKNPNEEGYLPV

-165 YSTVNEDEDDKPTRD
+165 YSTVNE
-180 DVLGYLSDLF
+180 
-190 KSANGFRPNL
+190 
-200 ERYMGLSDEEL
+200 EE
-211 WMEIQKL
+211 
-218 EKEAEEEDDFEREKE
+218 
-233 AEFEETIEK
+233 
-242 VINSGAGDR
+242 V
-251 ATALRWMF
+251 
-259 NSDDYQ
+259 
-265 DISEF
+265 
-270 LYKHG
+270 
-275 LSIYTEKGREIEQ
+275 EQ
-288 ELEDILDN
+288 LD
-296 QSNLMNEV
+296 EV

-311 QLQAKRSD
+311 QLQTKRGD

-364 EEVVQNPSVEY
+364 EEITQNPSIEY
-375 VKELV
+375 IKELV

-411 SSPQDFLDAVKQLGG
+411 SSPQDFLDGVKQLGG
-426 GNLQAGID
+426 GDLQAGID
-434 ALSADGGIF
+434 ALGADGGIF
-443 TNPDGAKQALE
+443 KNPAGAKQALE

-460 SAYGDNLGQMFQGN
+460 SAYGDNLGQMFQGE
-474 LAGTGKQVGDLL
+474 LAGTGRQVGDLL
-486 VTQTGGGLKGMV
+486 VTQTGGGLKGLV

-513 GVKVGAGYA
+513 GVKLGAGYA

-577 VKPEG
+577 IEPEG
-582 EVVDVATAQDPKSI
+582 EVVDVVTAQDPKAI
-596 EDKNKETAAGGA
+596 ESKNKETEGGETGGGA
-608 TAGGGNVQDNL
+608 SGGASGGNVQDNL

-624 NLFKFVVNNRDTLG
+624 NLFKFVVNNKDTLG

-661 QGSAGAQASKFK
+661 QGTAGAQTSKFK

-717 NSLKTTLQEGKYIKD
+717 NNLKTTLQEGKYIKD

-756 RVEYIRNLVKKL
+756 RVEYIRNIVKKL

-798 TVNVDNPQ
+798 TVNPDNPQ

-829 GNMIDKMAALGGGN
+829 GNMIDKMATLGGGN

-849 EAGYTASEPNKSFL
+849 ENTYNASAPNKSFL

-876 SNFLGVAMS
+876 SNFLGVVMS
-885 LFQYLHKQKQQAASA
+885 LFQYLHKQKQQKQQNNNNKPVVQFA
-900 KPKQEPQQAGGE
+900 KNIGQSSQTGGE
-912 TQVDEMIN
+912 TQVDEMQN
-920 PLITEE
+920 PLIAEE
-926 LNRIKK
+926 IKRIRK
-932 IMFG
+932 IMLG

>member
-7 LTEQQHAVIVSQIL
+7 LTEQQHAVIISQIL

-42 DTIKYGL
+42 DTVKYGL

-165 YSTVNEDEDDKPTRD
+165 YSTVNEDE
-180 DVLGYLSDLF
+180 
-190 KSANGFRPNL
+190 
-200 ERYMGLSDEEL
+200 
-211 WMEIQKL
+211 
-218 EKEAEEEDDFEREKE
+218 EDDFEREKE

-311 QLQAKRSD
+311 QLQAKRGD

-411 SSPQDFLDAVKQLGG
+411 SSPQDFLDGVKQLGG

-474 LAGTGKQVGDLL
+474 LAGTGRQVGDLL

-577 VKPEG
+577 VEPEG

-596 EDKNKETAAGGA
+596 EDKNKETAAAGGGA

-751 EDLIN
+751 ENLIN

-790 LTDFNKLF
+790 LTDFSKLF

-849 EAGYTASEPNKSFL
+849 EAGYNASEPNKLFL

-900 KPKQEPQQAGGE
+900 KPKQAPQQAGGE
-912 TQVDEMIN
+912 TQVDEMVN
-920 PLITEE
+920 PLIAEE

>member
-1 MSKKLI
+1 MAKKLI
-7 LTEQQHAVIVSQIL
+7 LTEQQHAVIVNQIL

-42 DTIKYGL
+42 DTVKYGL

-82 GNAVIRQLDD
+82 GNAVIKQLDD

-125 ASTKKNPNEEGYLPV
+125 ASTNKNPNEEGYLPV

-165 YSTVNEDEDDKPTRD
+165 YSTVNE
-180 DVLGYLSDLF
+180 
-190 KSANGFRPNL
+190 
-200 ERYMGLSDEEL
+200 EE
-211 WMEIQKL
+211 
-218 EKEAEEEDDFEREKE
+218 
-233 AEFEETIEK
+233 
-242 VINSGAGDR
+242 V
-251 ATALRWMF
+251 
-259 NSDDYQ
+259 
-265 DISEF
+265 
-270 LYKHG
+270 
-275 LSIYTEKGREIEQ
+275 EQ
-288 ELEDILDN
+288 LD
-296 QSNLMNEV
+296 EV

-311 QLQAKRSD
+311 QLQAKRGD

-364 EEVVQNPSVEY
+364 EEITQNPSIEY
-375 VKELV
+375 IKELV

-411 SSPQDFLDAVKQLGG
+411 SSPQDFLDGVKQLGG
-426 GNLQAGID
+426 GDLQAGID

-443 TNPDGAKQALE
+443 VNPEGAKQALE

-460 SAYGDNLGQMFQGN
+460 SAYGDNLGQMFQGE

-508 IVMKT
+508 VVMKA

-577 VKPEG
+577 VEPKG
-582 EVVDVATAQDPKSI
+582 EVIDVATAQDPKAIDS
-596 EDKNKETAAGGA
+596 KNKETGTAAGGA
-608 TAGGGNVQDNL
+608 SGGNVQDNL

-638 AGAKS
+638 TDAVSKSGAGNRGDRAYRSGQFMK
-643 SSFRPNVGSR
+643 
-653 DSFFGGAN
+653 GGRRA
-661 QGSAGAQASKFK
+661 
-673 QGDQVTW
+673 
-680 TTKKGTTATG
+680 ATG
-690 TVVGPSN
+690 GETQSGRERFFAN
-697 KPNMTTVKSN
+697 KNYVREFDSDMVS
-707 TTGNSFEIRD
+707 
-717 NSLKTTLQEGKYIKD
+717 EGKYIKD

-790 LTDFNKLF
+790 LTDFSKLF
-798 TVNVDNPQ
+798 SVNVDNPQ

-829 GNMIDKMAALGGGN
+829 GNMIDKMATLGGGN

-849 EAGYTASEPNKSFL
+849 EAGYNASEPNKSFM

-900 KPKQEPQQAGGE
+900 KPKQAPQQAGGE
-912 TQVDEMIN
+912 TQVDEMQN
-920 PLITEE
+920 PLIAEE
-926 LNRIKK
+926 LKRIKK